1 MQTVILAGG
10 LATRLRPH
18 SEKVPKSMIMVGDRP
33 FLEHQLELLQHNGIS
48 DIVLCVGHL
57 SRIIEDHFGDGNKFG
72 VRIRYSDEGENLLG
86 TGGALKKAEPLLE
99 DRFFVL
105 YGDSYLMYD
114 YQAIGS
120 YSRKFPDFCV
130 MVVYRNDNLYDNS
143 NLDIQ
148 DGLVRTYDKANPD
161 GKLAYIDAG
170 LSILKKEYLTQV
182 SSHRP
187 SSLEELY
194 RRIVQNRKMLAYRA
208 EQRFYEIGSPRGLKE
223 LQELMK
229 KEPALLC

>member
-18 SEKVPKSMIMVGDRP
+18 SENVPKSMIMVGNKP
-33 FLEHQLELLQHNGIS
+33 FLEHQLDLLRRNGIS

-57 SRIIEDHFGDGNKFG
+57 SRMIKDHFGDGSKFG

-114 YQAIGS
+114 YQAISS
-120 YSRKFPDFCV
+120 YSRKFPGFCV
-130 MVVYRNDNLYDNS
+130 MVIYRNHNFYDNS
-143 NLDIQ
+143 NLEIQ
-148 DGLVRTYDKANPD
+148 DGLVNAYDKANPD
-161 GKLAYIDAG
+161 GKLVYIDAG
-170 LSILKKEYLTQV
+170 LSILKKKYLTQV
-182 SSHRP
+182 PPQRP

-194 RRIVQNRKMLAYRA
+194 CKIVDTQRMLAYQVYR
-208 EQRFYEIGSPRGLKE
+208 RFYEIGSPRGLAE

-229 KEPALLC
+229 HELALSC

>member
-10 LATRLRPH
+10 LATRLGPLT
-18 SEKVPKSMIMVGDRP
+18 EKVPKSMIMVGDRP
-33 FLEHQLELLQHNGIS
+33 FLEHQLELLRQNGIS

-57 SRIIEDHFGDGNKFG
+57 SEMIRNYFGDGNRLG
-72 VRIRYSDEGENLLG
+72 VTIRYSDEGENLLG

-114 YQAIGS
+114 YQAISS
-120 YSRKFPDFCV
+120 YSSKFPDFCV

-143 NLDIQ
+143 NLNVQ
-148 DGLVRTYDKANPD
+148 DGLVSAYDKANPD
-161 GKLAYIDAG
+161 GKLVYIDAG
-170 LSILKKEYLTQV
+170 LSLLKKEWLTQIP
-182 SSHRP
+182 SHRP

-194 RRIVQNRKMLAYRA
+194 RKIIDSRKMLAYQT
-208 EQRFYEIGSPRGLKE
+208 EQRFYEIGSPRGLRE
-223 LQELMK
+223 LRELM
-229 KEPALLC
+229 EYRPAPAC